1 MKLLISIKKLKM
13 IKKISVKTELGW
25 ISAFENNGKIF
36 EVKFGKHKNKS
47 VSKNLKRFRNNLINF
62 LNRKN
67 NTFESD
73 FLIEGN
79 DIQKKVWKELTR
91 IKLGKTKSY
100 GEIAKKFKLSPRHV
114 GKICGQN
121 KIVIAI
127 PCHRVVRSDGS
138 MGGFSARGGIILK
151 KKILDFE
158 KSWKQ

>member
-1 MKLLISIKKLKM
+1 M
-13 IKKISVKTELGW
+13 IKKMSVKTELGW

-67 NTFESD
+67 NAFESD

-79 DIQKKVWKELTR
+79 IIQKQVWKELTR
-91 IKLGKTKSY
+91 IKLGETKSY

-138 MGGFSARGGIILK
+138 MGGFSSKGGIILK

-158 KSWKQ
+158 QSWK

>member
-1 MKLLISIKKLKM
+1 MT
-13 IKKISVKTELGW
+13 KKISVKTELGW

-67 NTFESD
+67 NAFESD

-79 DIQKKVWKELTR
+79 IIQKQVWKELTR
-91 IKLGKTKSY
+91 IKLGQTKSY

-121 KIVIAI
+121 KIAIAI

-138 MGGFSARGGIILK
+138 MGGFSARGGIVLK

>member
-1 MKLLISIKKLKM
+1 MNSLSIKTKF
-13 IKKISVKTELGW
+13 GW
-25 ISAFENNGKIF
+25 ISALEQRNKIVK
-36 EVKFGKHKNKS
+36 VKFAKHKNIS
-47 VSKNLKRFRNNLINF
+47 VTKNLKKFRNNLISF

-67 NTFESD
+67 NIFESN

-79 DIQKKVWKELTR
+79 AIQKKVWNELIR

-114 GKICGQN
+114 GKICAQN
-121 KIVIAI
+121 KIAIAI

-151 KKILDFE
+151 QKLLDFE
-158 KSWKQ
+158 KSWKS